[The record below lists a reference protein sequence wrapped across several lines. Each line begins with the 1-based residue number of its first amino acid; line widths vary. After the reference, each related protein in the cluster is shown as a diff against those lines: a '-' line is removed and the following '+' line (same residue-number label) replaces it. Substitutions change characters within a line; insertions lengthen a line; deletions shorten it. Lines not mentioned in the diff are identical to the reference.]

1 MAVSKNGGTR
11 SLLRGRVANDVYSI
25 GKNAQG
31 EKQQVVRS
39 LAEQVANPRTIAQMR
54 GRMIMSTVM
63 QAVSQLSQIID
74 HSFDGFPAGQPSISE
89 FIKRNYA
96 LVKEDV
102 AAHFAGGNAFALNEF
117 QVKGVKAG
125 PYIVSDGLAVV
136 PAAVTSPEG
145 DNSAIAINIGA
156 AAPTLAQVKAA
167 LGVASG
173 DYFTKVVLLADG
185 RAAFVRAYIGGE
197 MADNTVITADNVAQ
211 VVSLS
216 GNVAATISFA
226 AAGAASTI
234 TIKPTLASDV
244 VAHGIIVSQKKGSS
258 WIHSNT
264 TLVVV
269 GDALPTAADAL
280 PTYPV
285 GAERY
290 LNGGDVAGF
299 IEGGESA
306 DAGQGGNDG
315 GGGGAPDDD
324 DNSD

>member
-11 SLLRGRVANDVYSI
+11 SLLRGRIANDVYSI
-25 GKNAQG
+25 GKDSKG
-31 EKQQVVRS
+31 KKQQVVRS
-39 LAEQVANPRTIAQMR
+39 LAEQVANPRTLAQMR

-96 LVKEDV
+96 LVRDDV
-102 AAHFAGGNAFALNEF
+102 AANFVGGNSFALNEY
-117 QVKGVKAG
+117 QQKGVKAG
-125 PYIVSDGLAVV
+125 AYLVSDGLAVV
-136 PAAVTSPEG
+136 PTAVTSPEG
-145 DNSAIAINIGA
+145 DNSAIAITIGA
-156 AAPTLAQVKAA
+156 AAPTYAQVKAA
-167 LGVASG
+167 LGVAAG

-185 RAAFVRAYIGGE
+185 RAAFVRAYIGGDV
-197 MADNTVITADNVAQ
+197 ADDTAITAANVAQ
-211 VVSLS
+211 IVSLS
-216 GNVAATISFA
+216 GNVAATIEFA
-226 AAGAASTI
+226 AAGASSTI
-234 TIKPTLASDV
+234 TIKPSLAAEV
-244 VAHGIIVSQKKGSS
+244 VAHGIIISQKKGAG

-269 GDALPTAADAL
+269 GDALPTAATAL

-299 IEGGESA
+299 IEGGE
-306 DAGQGGNDG
+306 GVEPEGDG
-315 GGGGAPDDD
+315 GGDGGADGPVDDGND
-324 DNSD
+324 D